1 MFWKTFWKKTS
12 CEKSLEDFLK
22 KKKTSCEKSFDFGF
36 KVEDPV
42 NFVSSSDRYR
52 FPSQDKFNPWT
63 STTTTSRSPDSSS
76 ISPPPQSSF
85 HSTFGPR
92 FLVQGSVSFPTATTM
107 KGKVWR
113 NVNISSSVE
122 FKWYEILLNFYFYK
136 LKFYFNISSPFN
148 VKWDSN
154 KRWWR
159 RDWNDILLSH
169 YNRRRRNIAFKYK

>member
-1 MFWKTFWKKTS
+1 LRKKCFERLFEKKKKS
-12 CEKSLEDFLK
+12 CEKKFGRLFEEK
-22 KKKTSCEKSFDFGF
+22 KPSCEKSFDFGF

-52 FPSQDKFNPWT
+52 LPSQDKFNPWT

-107 KGKVWR
+107 KGKV
-113 NVNISSSVE
+113 
-122 FKWYEILLNFYFYK
+122 
-136 LKFYFNISSPFN
+136 
-148 VKWDSN
+148 
-154 KRWWR
+154 
-159 RDWNDILLSH
+159 
-169 YNRRRRNIAFKYK
+169 